1 MSLSWTKGCVRVDSV
16 DKQLLNIIQRD
27 FPICSKPYLR
37 LAQDLGISEE
47 EIIEKIAKLKNE
59 GIIRRL
65 GGIFDSKKLGYQST
79 LCAIKVPVDK
89 IEEAKEII
97 NSFTGVTHNYLRE
110 HQYNMWF
117 TLIAPSKEAVTKILE
132 EMKKETG
139 IDDII
144 SLPAVNFFKI
154 NVNFDLNE
162 V

>member
-1 MSLSWTKGCVRVDSV
+1 MSLSWTKGCVILDSI
-16 DKQLLNIIQRD
+16 DKQLLNIIQKQ

-37 LAQDLGISEE
+37 LAEDLGITEQE
-47 EIIEKIAKLKNE
+47 VIDRIAKLKDE

-79 LCAIKVPVDK
+79 LCAIKVPEEK
-89 IEEAKEII
+89 IEETKEII
-97 NSFTGVTHNYLRE
+97 NSYIGVTHNYLRE

-117 TLIAPSKEAVTKILE
+117 TLIAPNKEVVTDLLE
-132 EMKKETG
+132 EMKQETG

-144 SLPAVNFFKI
+144 SLPAINFFKI